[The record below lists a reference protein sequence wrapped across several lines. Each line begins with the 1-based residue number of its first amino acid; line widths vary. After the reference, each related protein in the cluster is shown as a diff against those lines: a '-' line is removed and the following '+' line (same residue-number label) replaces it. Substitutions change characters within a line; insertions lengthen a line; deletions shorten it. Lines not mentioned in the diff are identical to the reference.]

1 MENEILLYNLGYN
14 IRLLRKSKKMTIDT
28 LAEKAGVSSK
38 YLQGIEVGNR
48 NISIKRLNKIAK
60 ALETTPESLLTI
72 KSNNLENRD
81 DKLLN
86 TFEKLKQVESSKL
99 DIISNLIDDINKL
112 VVLDNDKKD
121 LKQKS
126 FLL

>member
-14 IRLLRKSKKMTIDT
+14 IRLLRKSKKMTIDA
-28 LAEKAGVSSK
+28 LAEQAGVSSK

-48 NISIKRLNKIAK
+48 NISVKRLNKIAR

-72 KSNNLENRD
+72 KSSNLENRD

-86 TFEKLKQVESSKL
+86 TYEKLKKVEPNKL

-112 VVLDNDKKD
+112 SSSENNKKRP
-121 LKQKS
+121 
-126 FLL
+126 

>member
-14 IRLLRKSKKMTIDT
+14 IRLLRKSKKMTIDA
-28 LAEKAGVSSK
+28 LAEQAGVSSK

-48 NISIKRLNKIAK
+48 NISVKRLNKIAR

-72 KSNNLENRD
+72 KISNLENRD

-86 TFEKLKQVESSKL
+86 TYEKLKKVESNKL

-112 VVLDNDKKD
+112 SSSENNNNRKRP
-121 LKQKS
+121 
-126 FLL
+126 

>member
-28 LAEKAGVSSK
+28 LAEQAGVSSK

-72 KSNNLENRD
+72 KSSNLDNRD

-86 TFEKLKQVESSKL
+86 TFEKLKHVESSKL

-112 VVLDNDKKD
+112 VILDNDKKRP
-121 LKQKS
+121 
-126 FLL
+126 